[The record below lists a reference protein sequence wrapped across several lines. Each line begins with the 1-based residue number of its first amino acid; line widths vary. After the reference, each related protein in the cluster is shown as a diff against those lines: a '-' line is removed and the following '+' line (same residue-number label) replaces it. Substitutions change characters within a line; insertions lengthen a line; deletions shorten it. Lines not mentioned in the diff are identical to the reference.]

1 MMAEDDKEAQQK
13 KDTVG
18 VDGSNEGAL
27 SAMVED
33 TTDTTAPISND
44 FVLCRGTASRE
55 NAMGTF
61 PHEVS
66 VFFVPFCMFLLQ
78 ASALLQTCA

>member
-18 VDGSNEGAL
+18 VDGSNEGTL

-33 TTDTTAPISND
+33 TMDTTAPISND
-44 FVLCRGTASRE
+44 FVLCRGTLPQE
-55 NAMGTF
+55 I
-61 PHEVS
+61 
-66 VFFVPFCMFLLQ
+66 LLIH
-78 ASALLQTCA
+78 